1 MAREGPREP
10 PARGPSA
17 YPGRS
22 SGRDDWRSGLRGH
35 SHSYELIADDWSA
48 RIATA
53 KVAA

>member
-1 MAREGPREP
+1 MARERPREP
-10 PARGPSA
+10 PARGHSP

-22 SGRDDWRSGLRGH
+22 SGRDDWRSGSRGH
-35 SHSYELIADDWSA
+35 SHSYELIADDWAA